1 MFFPRRRRR
10 RLVDRCNTAA
20 AAALTS
26 FTCTCMCTH
35 THAHTR
41 KDDIRAV
48 TRENAH
54 AHTLCSATDYSA
66 MQSFFGATHPHHSQL
81 SSDVRLRWWT
91 CSPCLSCCRCN
102 VTPLTTFTFTLLLLL
117 LVSFFAAEAVTTL
130 HLQTSGSGDSFALL
144 FDDFH
149 CWEFILL

>member
-1 MFFPRRRRR
+1 MSVSVFSSSSSSTRRPVQHRRRSSTNVIHLHLYVYTYARID
-10 RLVDRCNTAA
+10 V
-20 AAALTS
+20 
-26 FTCTCMCTH
+26 
-35 THAHTR
+35 
-41 KDDIRAV
+41 IRAV

-54 AHTLCSATDYSA
+54 AHTLYSASADYSA
-66 MQSFFGATHPHHSQL
+66 MQSFFGATHPHYSQL

-130 HLQTSGSGDSFALL
+130 HLQTSGSGDGFLL
-144 FDDFH
+144 FFSTI
-149 CWEFILL
+149 FTVGTLF